1 MLCYLKVQSSAIQ
14 YNPTSALAMRKV
26 VLLYNPL
33 SGSRHNRRLA
43 DVKAVELVLR
53 SAGIEVIVAPTQAAS
68 GTAAQVNEAIA
79 QGCDTVFACGG
90 DGTVHDVLQSLVGSD
105 MALAIIP
112 LGTANA
118 LAHDLRIP
126 LTAVGAARAA
136 LTAKPRH
143 IAVGQVHYQDFAGN
157 RASRYFT
164 VTLGIG
170 ADAHLFHRLDSAL
183 KVRFGMLAYYAK
195 ATWLWLTLNMETL
208 RVEFSAEDGELRKA
222 EVSELLA
229 VRIRNFGGVLRE
241 LAPGASLDR
250 DDLRLVL
257 FHTKSRVKYLHYI
270 VRGLVGAS
278 WRVSGIELVH
288 SANVKCMPLSDLPV
302 YVEADGEILGTLP
315 AEISVLRN
323 AVTILAP

>member
-143 IAVGQVHYQDFAGN
+143 IAVGQALSGFRGQP
-157 RASRYFT
+157 RLT
-164 VTLGIG
+164 
-170 ADAHLFHRLDSAL
+170 LFHRHS
-183 KVRFGMLAYYAK
+183 RYWRGCPFISPTGF
-195 ATWLWLTLNMETL
+195 
-208 RVEFSAEDGELRKA
+208 RVESTFRYA
-222 EVSELLA
+222 
-229 VRIRNFGGVLRE
+229 GVLRE
-241 LAPGASLDR
+241 GDLA
-250 DDLRLVL
+250 
-257 FHTKSRVKYLHYI
+257 
-270 VRGLVGAS
+270 
-278 WRVSGIELVH
+278 
-288 SANVKCMPLSDLPV
+288 
-302 YVEADGEILGTLP
+302 
-315 AEISVLRN
+315 
-323 AVTILAP
+323 LAYARYGNPPR

>member
-1 MLCYLKVQSSAIQ
+1 
-14 YNPTSALAMRKV
+14 MRKV

-143 IAVGQVHYQDFAGN
+143 IAVGQVHYQDFRGQP
-157 RASRYFT
+157 RLT
-164 VTLGIG
+164 
-170 ADAHLFHRLDSAL
+170 LFHRHS
-183 KVRFGMLAYYAK
+183 RYWRGCPFISPTGFSRESTFRYA
-195 ATWLWLTLNMETL
+195 
-208 RVEFSAEDGELRKA
+208 
-222 EVSELLA
+222 
-229 VRIRNFGGVLRE
+229 GVLRE
-241 LAPGASLDR
+241 SDLALAYAQYGNLPRSSFLPKTASFER
-250 DDLRLVL
+250 P
-257 FHTKSRVKYLHYI
+257 KSRSSLRSAFATSEECCANSPQARLWTATICVWFFSTPAAGSSISATLCA
-270 VRGLVGAS
+270 GWSEQAGESTELS
-278 WRVSGIELVH
+278 WFTAR
-288 SANVKCMPLSDLPV
+288 
-302 YVEADGEILGTLP
+302 T
-315 AEISVLRN
+315 
-323 AVTILAP
+323 